1 MLCKK
6 SVSLINMTLYSLTV
20 PCAFL
25 VSCMVIGQTVGFF
38 LSQIIFKREEQEYGE
53 RTASYSVYN
62 SGTTKEPTYFKKCPT
77 TLKVAINTV
86 NIIL

>member
-1 MLCKK
+1 M
-6 SVSLINMTLYSLTV
+6 Y
-20 PCAFL
+20 
-25 VSCMVIGQTVGFF
+25 
-38 LSQIIFKREEQEYGE
+38 KREEQEYGE

-62 SGTTKEPTYFKKCPT
+62 SGTTEEPTYFEKCPT